1 MKWTNQ
7 KTVALL
13 GTMLLIPWD
22 LYMAFGYS
30 FSFPSNPPLLER
42 VFVCVTFYL
51 TLPAVLISWLFP
63 KLGAYWILLNTTISV
78 LIVAAQRINWYLEF
92 RRKPYELAH
101 PLPIAIVAQIFYV
114 GAFFWGGKLAFS
126 LGILHYGRDSQRR
139 ARSDTSPK

>member
-1 MKWTNQ
+1 MKWTALR
-7 KTVALL
+7 TVALF
-13 GTMLLIPWD
+13 GTLILIPWD
-22 LYMAFGYS
+22 LFMAFGYT
-30 FSFPSNPPLLER
+30 FSFRSSEPIVEWL
-42 VFVCVTFYL
+42 FVWVTFYL

-78 LIVAAQRINWYLEF
+78 LIVAAQRISWYLEF

-101 PLPIAIVAQIFYV
+101 PLPIAIALQIFYV

-126 LGILHYGRDSQRR
+126 CGIFHYSRDSKKC